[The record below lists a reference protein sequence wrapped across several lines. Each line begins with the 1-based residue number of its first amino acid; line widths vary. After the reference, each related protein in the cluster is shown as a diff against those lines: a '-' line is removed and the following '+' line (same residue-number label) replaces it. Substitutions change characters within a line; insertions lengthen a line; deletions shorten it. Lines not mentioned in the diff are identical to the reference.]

1 MVWKLFL
8 AMKDKLKYSLAVRK
22 HSKLFA
28 WRRHRKAR
36 WPHCLYSTKRCQ
48 FQSKHIRTFRT
59 VRSACYWSA
68 RFKGEIWLEGQFII
82 QNDYEI
88 YLSAPLG
95 NSKVELKLWRFRQ
108 IFCNLGGKRSCVN
121 IEWGGKIQ
129 RDIVWNISCSRR
141 RNGLISPYKT

>member
-1 MVWKLFL
+1 MVWKLFS
-8 AMKDKLKYSLAVRK
+8 AIKDKLKYSLAVGK

-28 WRRHRKAR
+28 WRRHTR
-36 WPHCLYSTKRCQ
+36 PHCLYSTKRCQ

-82 QNDYEI
+82 QNDYEF

-95 NSKVELKLWRFRQ
+95 NSKVELNLWRSRQ
-108 IFCNLGGKRSCVN
+108 IFCNLGGKRSRVN

-141 RNGLISPYKT
+141 RNGLILPYKT